1 MEVSTEGELVFRGG
15 VWPRL
20 VRVEFDVEEDRSG
33 GAGLLENSLR
43 KAFPTLEARLF
54 ARVSSVFEIEY
65 KLPKGAR
72 TIPGDGTADN
82 LLMLSSSLLEAS

>member
-1 MEVSTEGELVFRGG
+1 MRGG
-15 VWPRL
+15 MWPRL

-54 ARVSSVFEIEY
+54 ARVSSVFETEY
-65 KLPKGAR
+65 NLSEGPR
-72 TIPGDGTADN
+72 TIPENGTADSV
-82 LLMLSSSLLEAS
+82 LMLSSGLVEAT